1 MTASTETPWWYER
14 NIEVLGTAQNITFSS
29 HIDSAQN
36 ISVNLIPSANA
47 ENGSV
52 HLAGVLLTMEPTPR
66 LPFAR
71 PATAEHQFFTSE
83 RPQTRPQLPL
93 WKRLAY
99 LLQPPTELL
108 LAKSGPLQWPGTLF
122 VYQLEGIHAL
132 MSHEALLLADDMGLG
147 KTVLAVDYC
156 CACLPG
162 RLRNFPHRFH

>member
-14 NIEVLGTAQNITFSS
+14 NIEVLGTAQNITCSS

-52 HLAGVLLTMEPTPR
+52 TLVGVLLTTEPTSR
-66 LPFAR
+66 LPFVK
-71 PATAEHQFFTSE
+71 PPTAEQYFFAPE
-83 RPQTRPQLPL
+83 RTQTQPQLPL

-108 LAKSGPLQWPGTLF
+108 LAK
-122 VYQLEGIHAL
+122 
-132 MSHEALLLADDMGLG
+132 
-147 KTVLAVDYC
+147 
-156 CACLPG
+156 
-162 RLRNFPHRFH
+162 